1 MQAPITSGLPQTAAA
16 WSLTVS
22 GLACMLL
29 SLWLQLPM
37 WLVVFGARSVA
48 PGGGEYMMA
57 LFLGLPVLL
66 LAFVLLGLAVAK
78 AAWRSWLSCAGFAV
92 SLLPLAGW
100 VLLLFY
106 DMTR

>member
-1 MQAPITSGLPQTAAA
+1 MRPSIIPGLPPTPAA
-16 WSLTVS
+16 WSLTVT

-37 WLVVFGARSVA
+37 WLVVSGVRSVA
-48 PGGGEYMMA
+48 PGGGEYMVA
-57 LFLGLPVLL
+57 LFLGLPALL
-66 LAFVLLGLAVAK
+66 LAFVLLGIAVAK
-78 AAWRSWLSCAGFAV
+78 AAWRSVLSCAAFAA

-100 VLLLFY
+100 AVLLFR